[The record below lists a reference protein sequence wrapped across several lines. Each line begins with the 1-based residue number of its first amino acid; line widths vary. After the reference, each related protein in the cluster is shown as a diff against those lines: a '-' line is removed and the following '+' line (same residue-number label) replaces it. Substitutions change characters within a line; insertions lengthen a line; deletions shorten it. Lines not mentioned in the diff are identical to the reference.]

1 MQIGENMLS
10 VGPKINSIQNY
21 NKSFTANYNGVEW
34 KPQTQEDS
42 YDFSA
47 EKDFWNEQKEVFDQL
62 TDEKNIPSP
71 IRKVMKVF
79 SVLVSGV
86 LGAMAM
92 GWASR
97 RSIDT
102 MKKMSNH
109 GKIKN
114 FRIKTADKFKKYFDK
129 IKTGKLAQKIKTSD
143 FAKSEFA
150 GKLKGIFSKVKTKY
164 TALKSKINGEK
175 AENIAVN
182 TFGVS
187 GGVTSGYAALN
198 QVKAEE
204 E

>member
-34 KPQTQEDS
+34 NPQSQQDS

-102 MKKMSNH
+102 IKKMSNH

-114 FRIKTADKFKKYFDK
+114 FRIKTADKFKKYFNK
-129 IKTGKLAQKIKTSD
+129 IKTGKLAQKIKASD
-143 FAKSEFA
+143 FAKSEFV
-150 GKLKGIFSKVKTKY
+150 SKSKEIASKIKTKFN
-164 TALKSKINGEK
+164 TLKSKINGEK